1 MAIYFFFHFRMAAF
15 NGNIKKFQTRAPE
28 KGSFPLDHLSE
39 CTESKKM
46 YMQCLID
53 NDKNIGPC
61 RSLSLA
67 YLNCR
72 MDNDLMARES
82 KERLG
87 FADLDDKKEV
97 KKLRAPPTNV
107 RNDMNSSQETDGKC

>member
-1 MAIYFFFHFRMAAF
+1 MAAF

-28 KGSFPLDHLSE
+28 KGSFPLDHLRE
-39 CTESKKM
+39 CSESKQL

-87 FADLDDKKEV
+87 FADLEDKHV
-97 KKLRAPPTNV
+97 KQLRAPPTNV
-107 RNDMNSSQETDGKC
+107 KSYQESYKESYGDTKKS